1 MTEKERDRAIGV
13 LEIIQK
19 KCLEVK
25 DIKDVSL
32 YLKKMQEKCNLMHKF
47 VKIEKVLLKIQII
60 FLFIILYLF
69 FFKNIFILKLFIF
82 VTSVIISIINFT
94 LTLKSKKLWESLIT
108 KKINMQ
114 EEVEK

>member
-1 MTEKERDRAIGV
+1 MDP
-13 LEIIQK
+13 
-19 KCLEVK
+19 
-25 DIKDVSL
+25 
-32 YLKKMQEKCNLMHKF
+32 YLKKSQDIVNLMGKIS
-47 VKIEKVLLKIQII
+47 KIEKILANIQVI
-60 FLFIILYLF
+60 FCFILFYLVV
-69 FFKNIFILKLFIF
+69 FKNIFILKLFIF